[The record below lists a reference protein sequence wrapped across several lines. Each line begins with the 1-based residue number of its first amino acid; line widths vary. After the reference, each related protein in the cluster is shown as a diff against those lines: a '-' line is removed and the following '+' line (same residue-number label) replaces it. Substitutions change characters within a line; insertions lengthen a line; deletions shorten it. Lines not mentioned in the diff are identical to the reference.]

1 MSVATSLRLRRK
13 TEKNGTR
20 NRKRHEIVY
29 VLSERLEQATF
40 MPTSFPGFS
49 PIHPTEQGENP
60 GNEVAFMPAARLGK
74 QCLLQQTL
82 PCLNSFTFSAKLS
95 RCNASLCTRC
105 FRYFSSFHFFT
116 HRYVHLENH
125 FRARQNR
132 STGNPTLHQE
142 TSTSVWSALIA
153 LRDKSLLSRA
163 AALFHTELQFTVY
176 NANLV
181 KRTQTAMAKSNVK
194 HVGCASQGKP

>member
-1 MSVATSLRLRRK
+1 MSVATSLRLQRK
-13 TEKNGTR
+13 TKKSGTR
-20 NRKRHEIVY
+20 KRKRHEIVY
-29 VLSERLEQATF
+29 VLSERLEQTTF

-49 PIHPTEQGENP
+49 PIRPTKQGENP

-82 PCLNSFTFSAKLS
+82 PCLNSFTFSVKLS

-116 HRYVHLENH
+116 HRYVYLGNH
-125 FRARQNR
+125 FRARQDR
-132 STGNPTLHQE
+132 STGNPTLHQD
-142 TSTSVWSALIA
+142 STTNVWSALIA

-163 AALFHTELQFTVY
+163 AVLFHTKLQLTV
-176 NANLV
+176 
-181 KRTQTAMAKSNVK
+181 
-194 HVGCASQGKP
+194 